1 MLGAPPYRGWLEK
14 VTTQENESRMRARVL
29 LLLGLLSLLV
39 AGCSRGT
46 ATLPA
51 RAVLPTLTA
60 TRPPT
65 SVPTAEIV
73 TVTPRRAT
81 SATPPPTFAPSPS
94 PSPRPTLPANGQVA
108 AGQDSLRLFDQ
119 PGPATWILG
128 NLPASAAVTIIGRT
142 EDGSWL
148 QVVSA
153 DGASGWVPGEAI
165 DTSIALD
172 SLAIT
177 GEVVLPPTPLPQTA
191 QAVAE
196 SSAPPPSS
204 YVSGITNTA
213 RQVFQLGQMRG
224 NRAGVFS
231 KVGDSITVATYVLYP
246 FGWDAYDLRQYS
258 AYEAVIDF
266 FSAEDARG
274 GRNSFANIS
283 LAADNGWSTTS
294 VLSPA
299 SADRSACNPG
309 ESPLTCEYRL
319 VRPSVALI
327 MLGTN
332 DVGLMTP
339 QEYAVNLSR
348 IVRISLDMG
357 VIPCLTTIPN
367 RTGYELVV
375 DQFNQIIRDTARQFD
390 VPLVDYFAAMQA
402 LPNQGLSSDGV
413 HPSWPPGDDFNASAH
428 FTPANLNYG
437 YTIRNLT
444 ALQALDAIW
453 RQVMN

>member
-1 MLGAPPYRGWLEK
+1 
-14 VTTQENESRMRARVL
+14 MRARVFFL
-29 LLLGLLSLLV
+29 FGLISLLV
-39 AGCSRGT
+39 IGCSQGT
-46 ATLPA
+46 PAIPA

-60 TRPPT
+60 TQPPT
-65 SVPTAEIV
+65 RVPTAEIV
-73 TVTPRRAT
+73 TVTPRRPAT
-81 SATPPPTFAPSPS
+81 ATMLPTVASLPSS
-94 PSPRPTLPANGQVA
+94 SPRPTLPPNGQVA
-108 AGQDSLRLFDQ
+108 ADQDALRLFDQ

-128 NLPASAAVTIIGRT
+128 NLPASAALTIIGRT
-142 EDGSWL
+142 ENNDWL

-153 DGASGWVPGEAI
+153 EGVSGWVPSEAI
-165 DTSIALD
+165 STSIALE
-172 SLAIT
+172 SLAVT
-177 GEVVLPPTPLPQTA
+177 GAVVLPPTPLPQAA
-191 QAVAE
+191 QAVAQ
-196 SSAPPPSS
+196 SAAPPPAS
-204 YVSGITNTA
+204 YVSGITETA
-213 RQVFQLGQMRG
+213 RQIFQLGQARG

-246 FGWDAYDLRQYS
+246 FGWNAYDLRQYS

-266 FSAEDARG
+266 FSSADARG

-283 LAADNGWSTTS
+283 LAANNGWSTTS

-299 SADRSACNPG
+299 SADLSACNPG
-309 ESPLTCEYRL
+309 ESPLYCEYRL
-319 VRPSVALI
+319 VRPSIALI

-339 QEYAVNLSR
+339 QEYAANLAR
-348 IVRISLDMG
+348 IVQISRDMG
-357 VIPCLTTIPN
+357 VIPCLSTIPN

-375 DQFNQIIRDTARQFD
+375 DQFNQIIRETARQFD
-390 VPLVDYFAAMQA
+390 IPLVDYYAAMQS
-402 LPNQGLSSDGV
+402 LPNQGLSWDGV
-413 HPSWPPGDDFNASAH
+413 HPSWPPGDDYNMSAH